1 MDWASKGGQGMTGR
15 QSTAVV
21 TAIVAAPLLA
31 YPLTVLASGGPSFP
45 GDRGE
50 CAHVAHGD
58 VEGRELE
65 LVVTHVGRIPTAE
78 ALRDRL
84 VAAGFANMQVKPDGC
99 GWWKVTNDGID
110 SFLQGTSAAE
120 EVRRAGF
127 DARLEVDPAVP

>member
-1 MDWASKGGQGMTGR
+1 MTGR
-15 QSTAVV
+15 QLTAAVA
-21 TAIVAAPLLA
+21 AIVAAPLLA
-31 YPLTVLASGGPSFP
+31 YPIVVLASGGPSFP

-50 CAHVAHGD
+50 CARLAHDDKAG
-58 VEGRELE
+58 ELE
-65 LVVTHVGRIPTAE
+65 LVAAHLDSIPTAE

-84 VAAGFANMQVKPDGC
+84 VANGFSNMQVKADGC

-110 SFLQGTSAAE
+110 SFAQGTSAAE